1 MAQGEGNRDT
11 PVLRG
16 NASTSD
22 FYVDGV
28 RDDVQYMRDVYNLD
42 RVEVVKGPNAML
54 FGRGGGGGIINRITR
69 QAEWG
74 QTREVVVQG
83 GSYDNRRVTA
93 DLGTALTDAA
103 AVRVTGVFEDSGTY
117 RRGVGIERYGLN
129 PSVALRLG
137 PATTLRASFEHF
149 HDERT
154 ADRGLPSFDGRPVES
169 DPRTFFGDPNLSP
182 VDATVKVL
190 SSVFEHRFPGRV
202 ALRNRLSYGDYDKF
216 YQNVFPGGTTND
228 GAAAVINAYNNATD
242 RRNLFN
248 QTDVIFTPRAGGI
261 EHTVLAGVE
270 LGRQVTDNFR
280 STGFFTS
287 IGQSATAA
295 VVPIDAP
302 TVSLPVTFRQSATD
316 ADNHGVATLAAVYLQ
331 DQVALTPH
339 VQAVAGLRFDAFDVT
354 FTNNRT
360 GVVLTSRDRLLSP
373 RLGLV
378 VKPRTAVSVYGSST
392 LTYLPRS
399 GDQLSSLSL
408 TTQALDPETF
418 RNYEAGVKWDVRP
431 ALALG
436 AAVYRL
442 NRGNVA
448 VPDPADPSRSL
459 LVDAQRMQGLEV
471 ELRGAVTPAWSLT
484 AGYAL
489 QDGEITRS
497 LSASAQAGAV
507 LAQVPRHSLSLWN
520 KYNVS
525 ARWAVGLGVVQRTRM
540 FASTDNR
547 VALPGF
553 TRADGAVFFT
563 LSPEL
568 LLQVNVENLFDAPY
582 FLNAHNNHNITPGA
596 PRALR
601 AAITARF

>member
-1 MAQGEGNRDT
+1 
-11 PVLRG
+11 
-16 NASTSD
+16 
-22 FYVDGV
+22 
-28 RDDVQYMRDVYNLD
+28 
-42 RVEVVKGPNAML
+42 
-54 FGRGGGGGIINRITR
+54 
-69 QAEWG
+69 
-74 QTREVVVQG
+74 
-83 GSYDNRRVTA
+83 
-93 DLGTALTDAA
+93 
-103 AVRVTGVFEDSGTY
+103 
-117 RRGVGIERYGLN
+117 
-129 PSVALRLG
+129 
-137 PATTLRASFEHF
+137 
-149 HDERT
+149 
-154 ADRGLPSFDGRPVES
+154 
-169 DPRTFFGDPNLSP
+169 
-182 VDATVKVL
+182 
-190 SSVFEHRFPGRV
+190 
-202 ALRNRLSYGDYDKF
+202 
-216 YQNVFPGGTTND
+216 
-228 GAAAVINAYNNATD
+228 
-242 RRNLFN
+242 
-248 QTDVIFTPRAGGI
+248 
-261 EHTVLAGVE
+261 
-270 LGRQVTDNFR
+270 
-280 STGFFTS
+280 
-287 IGQSATAA
+287 
-295 VVPIDAP
+295 
-302 TVSLPVTFRQSATD
+302 
-316 ADNHGVATLAAVYLQ
+316 
-331 DQVALTPH
+331 
-339 VQAVAGLRFDAFDVT
+339 
-354 FTNNRT
+354 
-360 GVVLTSRDRLLSP
+360 
-373 RLGLV
+373 
-378 VKPRTAVSVYGSST
+378 VSVYGSST

-525 ARWAVGLGVVQRTRM
+525 ARWAVGLGVVHRTRM

-582 FLNAHNNHNITPGA
+582 FLNAHNNHNLTPGA
-596 PRALR
+596 PRSPRVSSRRAEFPRTAQRSRRPALEGAGRSINEQTASSTEPRVCIAEWPSYFLHSPHPKFQCVFRDNSWGCGVAR
-601 AAITARF
+601 AKFHAAHRRRDRSEE